1 MLARPLPPVPDASVR
16 PSPTRAPTRVAIVGS
31 GISGLAA
38 AHVLRRA
45 CEVEVFEAAD
55 WLGGHTHTVP
65 VEVEGRRY
73 DVDTGFIVFN
83 ERTYPGFCRLLA
95 QLGVESK
102 PTEMSLSVRCERTG
116 LEYAGGTLGQLFAD
130 RRNLV
135 RPSFLRMVRDV
146 PRFYR
151 DARRLLAAPDEKVTL
166 GAWLAGRGYSRE
178 FVELHL
184 VPMTAA
190 IWSAEPGRVL
200 EFPALTLLRFFE
212 NHGLLSLRDRP
223 RWRVVA
229 GGSARYVEAL
239 VAPFRDRV
247 HLRCPVR
254 AVRRLPGGVE
264 ITTGD
269 GARRRFHHVV
279 LATHADQALA
289 LLADPS
295 PAERAVLGAFRTQ
308 PNDVVLHTDAGL
320 LPRRRRA
327 WASWNYHAGTSDA
340 VGAAVTYH
348 MNRLQG
354 LDAPVELCVTLNQ
367 SGRIDPARVLARF
380 RYRHPVLDLAA
391 TRAQRHHAAVSGQ
404 RRTHYCG
411 AYWGSGFHED
421 GLQSALR
428 VAGSFGLEL

>member
-1 MLARPLPPVPDASVR
+1 
-16 PSPTRAPTRVAIVGS
+16 VGS
-31 GISGLAA
+31 GVSGLVA

-45 CEVEVFEAAD
+45 HDVELFEAAARI
-55 WLGGHTHTVP
+55 GGHVHTVP
-65 VEVEGRRY
+65 VELAGRRY

-95 QLGVESK
+95 QLGVASRV
-102 PTEMSLSVRCERTG
+102 TDMSLSVRCERTG

-130 RRNLV
+130 RRNLA

-146 PRFYR
+146 LRFYR

-178 FVELHL
+178 FVEHHL

-190 IWSAEPGRVL
+190 IWSAEPDRVL
-200 EFPALTLLRFFE
+200 DCPALVLLRFFE

-229 GGSARYVEAL
+229 GGSTRYVEAL
-239 VAPFRDRV
+239 TAPFRERI

-254 AVRRLPGGVE
+254 SVRRLPGGVE
-264 ITTGD
+264 LATGD
-269 GARRRFHHVV
+269 GARRRFDQVV
-279 LATHADQALA
+279 IATHADQALA

-295 PAERAVLGAFRTQ
+295 PAEREVLGSLRTQ
-308 PNDVVLHTDAGL
+308 ENDVVLHTDARL
-320 LPRRRRA
+320 LPLRRRA
-327 WASWNYHAGTSDA
+327 WASWNVRVGGDDAGGG
-340 VGAAVTYH
+340 VAVTYH

-354 LDAPVELCVTLNQ
+354 LDAPAELLVTLNQ
-367 SGRIDPARVLARF
+367 SDRIDPARVLARF

-391 TRAQRHHAAVSGQ
+391 VRAQGQHGAVSG
-404 RRTHYCG
+404 RRATHYCG

-421 GLQSALR
+421 GVQSALR
-428 VAGSFGLEL
+428 VAAAFGLSL

>member
-1 MLARPLPPVPDASVR
+1 VKI
-16 PSPTRAPTRVAIVGS
+16 AIVGS
-31 GISGLAA
+31 GVSGLVA
-38 AHVLRRA
+38 AHLLRRA
-45 CEVEVFEAAD
+45 HAIEVFEAAD
-55 WLGGHTHTVP
+55 WIGGHVHTVP
-65 VEVEGRRY
+65 VEVAGRRY

-83 ERTYPGFCRLLA
+83 DRTYPAFCRLLD
-95 QLGVESK
+95 QLGVASQ
-102 PTEMSLSVRCERTG
+102 PTDMSLSVRCERSG

-151 DARRLLAAPDEKVTL
+151 DARALLAAPDEKLTL
-166 GAWLAGRGYSRE
+166 GAWLAARRYSRE
-178 FVELHL
+178 FVDHHL

-190 IWSAEPGRVL
+190 IWSAEPNGVL
-200 EFPALTLLRFFE
+200 DFPALSLLRFFE

-239 VAPFRDRV
+239 VAPFRDRI

-254 AVRRLPGGVE
+254 AVHRGADGVE
-264 ITTGD
+264 LVTGD
-269 GARRRFHHVV
+269 GRRRRFDEVV
-279 LATHADQALA
+279 IATHADQALA

-295 PAERAVLGAFRTQ
+295 PSERAVLGSIRTQ
-308 PNDVVLHTDAGL
+308 PNEVVLHTDARL

-327 WASWNYHAGTSDA
+327 WASWNYHLGPDGG
-340 VGAAVTYH
+340 GAAVTYH

-354 LDAPVELCVTLNQ
+354 LEAPVELCVTLNRTE
-367 SGRIDPARVLARF
+367 RIDPARILARF
-380 RYRHPVLDLAA
+380 SYRHPVLDLAA
-391 TRAQRHHAAVSGQ
+391 ERAQRHVADVSGR

-411 AYWGSGFHED
+411 AYWGHGFHED
-421 GLQSALR
+421 GVRSALR
-428 VAGSFGLEL
+428 VAASFGLSL